1 MPSSSLSSSIA
12 HPSTSHS
19 QRAHHT
25 TATSRSNRRKKRR
38 RPRKEKIK
46 EPITK
51 NKKSRINYIA
61 RFILLHAHLLFAMTG
76 FALIAFGIY
85 ILVTDWSV
93 PTDFFRG
100 AGIMVVLF
108 GIILLMIAHMGLQGI
123 GKQNERYGVWTGRKV
138 ICSYHFILT
147 ALMGCELYLL
157 GIALRTVQ
165 LFQAVR
171 NEQITS
177 STSSGFTMPS
187 YPVYVGSQETIM
199 ANIFNELFFSA

>member
-1 MPSSSLSSSIA
+1 MPSSSLTSLSVA
-12 HPSTSHS
+12 HPSTPHS

-46 EPITK
+46 EPVTK

-61 RFILLHAHLLFAMTG
+61 RFILLHAHLLFAMTGRYYIICLLHVCMCKIIKCLYSG

-100 AGIMVVLF
+100 AGIIVALF

-123 GKQNERYGVWTGRKV
+123 GKQNDRYGNRSEFIHIFAC
-138 ICSYHFILT
+138 IC
-147 ALMGCELYLL
+147 M
-157 GIALRTVQ
+157 
-165 LFQAVR
+165 
-171 NEQITS
+171 
-177 STSSGFTMPS
+177 
-187 YPVYVGSQETIM
+187 YVCT
-199 ANIFNELFFSA
+199 